1 MCNQPTI
8 KTFPRKEPPAPVKKN
23 TPAYYQCL
31 LNESLAGFSGQKIT
45 AVCRNCK
52 KNSPNLAE
60 QRNQE
65 IQVLMRAYEQMGQ
78 SLRNLLTPLAY
89 D

>member
-1 MCNQPTI
+1 MCQKQNI

-31 LNESLAGFSGQKIT
+31 LTESLAGFTQPITKI
-45 AVCRNCK
+45 CRNCK

-65 IQVLMRAYEQMGQ
+65 IQALMSAYEQMGQ
-78 SLRNLLTPLAY
+78 SLRNLLTPLTN